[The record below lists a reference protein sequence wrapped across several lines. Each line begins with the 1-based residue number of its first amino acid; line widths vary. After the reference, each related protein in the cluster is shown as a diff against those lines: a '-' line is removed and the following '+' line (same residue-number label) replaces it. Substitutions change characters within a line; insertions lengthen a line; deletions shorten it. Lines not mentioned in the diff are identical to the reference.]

1 MLYNYSVYSSCSAK
15 DYAEVMWHGLPMDL
29 SMAGYLTLVPALLA
43 LASIWLNARLIKAL
57 QKTYALVAALLM
69 GWVYLLD
76 AVLYGYWGFP
86 LDSTPLFYFFSSPQE
101 AVASVSVGFLLL
113 RCSTF

>member
-1 MLYNYSVYSSCSAK
+1 MGSILLTLLVFTVLQVTFKPLFMLYNYSVYSSCSAK

-57 QKTYALVAALLM
+57 QKTYALVAALLL

-76 AVLYGYWGFP
+76 AVLYGYWGFRI
-86 LDSTPLFYFFSSPQE
+86 DAF
-101 AVASVSVGFLLL
+101 
-113 RCSTF
+113 